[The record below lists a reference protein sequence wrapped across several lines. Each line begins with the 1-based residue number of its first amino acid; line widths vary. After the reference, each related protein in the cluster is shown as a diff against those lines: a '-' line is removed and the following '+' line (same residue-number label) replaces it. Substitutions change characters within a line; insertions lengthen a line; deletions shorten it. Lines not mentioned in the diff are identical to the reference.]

1 MNYALGHVC
10 ERTRERESERASE
23 RERKRERD
31 SYVIKIN
38 YCNEDIAQ
46 NARSSR
52 TISTLF
58 LTGGREKEGKKEKE
72 FRDSQLKTR
81 HRMNT

>member
-1 MNYALGHVC
+1 MRA
-10 ERTRERESERASE
+10 RERERANERVKE
-23 RERKRERD
+23 RERERD

-81 HRMNT
+81 HRTNT

>member
-46 NARSSR
+46 NARSR
-52 TISTLF
+52 MISTLF
-58 LTGGREKEGKKEKE
+58 LTGGKEKEGKKEKE

-81 HRMNT
+81 HRMNA

>member
-1 MNYALGHVC
+1 MRA
-10 ERTRERESERASE
+10 RERERANERVKE
-23 RERKRERD
+23 RERERD

>member
-1 MNYALGHVC
+1 MRA
-10 ERTRERESERASE
+10 RERERANERVKE
-23 RERKRERD
+23 RERERD

-58 LTGGREKEGKKEKE
+58 LTGGREKEGKEEKE

-81 HRMNT
+81 HRTNT

>member
-1 MNYALGHVC
+1 MRA
-10 ERTRERESERASE
+10 REREIANERAKE
-23 RERKRERD
+23 RERDRD

-58 LTGGREKEGKKEKE
+58 LMGGREKEGKKEKE

-81 HRMNT
+81 HLTNT